1 MFDKNSILDILS
13 YSVKKTG
20 ESITGI
26 FSLVTGVVEYMYRD
40 NTDSRLENGLLQ
52 LKNVRDAVNLREA
65 QLRESAKEY
74 CTRAMLFKKNNLIR
88 EAKVMV
94 KIYMLYDL
102 QVKHCQDTISAIESH
117 IISLET
123 AAINKQVCAALKDSS
138 MIEGVDIIDEDILDN
153 AVDKLS
159 DRNETTGEFIRAL
172 GNTPGLV
179 DLTDEEIEAE
189 MTKLD
194 LANLPNTPTYLP
206 EQGQEKEQSL
216 EFILPKVPESTLLS
230 TEIKVENGLST
241 DKINSDY
248 DSPDIN
254 ASTNLV
260 NCVDNAVG
268 C

>member
-20 ESITGI
+20 ESLTGI
-26 FSLVTGVVEYMYRD
+26 FSLMTGAIEYMYRD
-40 NTDSRLENGLLQ
+40 NTDMRLENGLLQ
-52 LKNVRDAVNLREA
+52 LKNARDAVNLREA
-65 QLRESAKEY
+65 QLRESVKEY
-74 CTRAMLFKKNNLIR
+74 STRAMLFKQKRLIR

-94 KIYMLYDL
+94 KLYMLYDL

-138 MIEGVDIIDEDILDN
+138 LVEGVHIIDEDMLDN

-179 DLTDEEIEAE
+179 DLTDEDIEKE
-189 MTKLD
+189 LTKLEVQD
-194 LANLPNTPTYLP
+194 MPDVPTHKISIEEDSKKGLDY
-206 EQGQEKEQSL
+206 
-216 EFILPKVPESTLLS
+216 ILPKIPESTLLS
-230 TEIKVENGLST
+230 TDIKVENGLST
-241 DKINSDY
+241 TTVNSDY

-254 ASTNLV
+254 ASTNLI
-260 NCVDNAVG
+260 NCVDNAVPS
-268 C
+268 

>member
-20 ESITGI
+20 ESITGM
-26 FSLVTGVVEYMYRD
+26 FSLVTGVVEYMYKD

-52 LKNVRDAVNLREA
+52 LKNARDAVNLREA
-65 QLRESAKEY
+65 QLRESVKEY
-74 CTRAMLFKKNNLIR
+74 STRAMLFKKKNLIR

-94 KIYMLYDL
+94 KLYMLYDL

-172 GNTPGLV
+172 GNTPGLI

-194 LANLPNTPTYLP
+194 LAILPDTPTHLP
-206 EQGQEKEQSL
+206 EQAQEKEQSL

-254 ASTNLV
+254 ASTNLI